1 MLNVSQFYLILL
13 TNWKY
18 FLSIVNDYFS
28 HNMSNKLSLKNNVEI
43 IFISTSHASRFT
55 ILSLFSVINLKK
67 NLIKDEVIT
76 PTHLLYFFEKILYL

>member
-1 MLNVSQFYLILL
+1 MHHNGTQIVKLMLNVSQFYLILL

-28 HNMSNKLSLKNNVEI
+28 HKMSNKLSLKNNVEI

-55 ILSLFSVINLKK
+55 IL
-67 NLIKDEVIT
+67 
-76 PTHLLYFFEKILYL
+76 

>member
-28 HNMSNKLSLKNNVEI
+28 HNMIGKLSLKNNVKI
-43 IFISTSHASRFT
+43 IFMCSSYASRFT
-55 ILSLFSVINLKK
+55 MLQSFFSHK
-67 NLIKDEVIT
+67 
-76 PTHLLYFFEKILYL
+76 FEEKLN